1 MTITGFKPDDGS
13 VEMNTLEICR
23 QHLYSA
29 RDTEDKS
36 AIRPLLIRAARE
48 LPKTPEALELFRLGF
63 DLLDRIEDPANR
75 QLALLEYAKEIPSST
90 VFIPFYLKAA
100 EAAIIAADALDEAYR
115 RIVELTRIAEEMPK
129 SPEFNDLRA
138 LAWRLALGLPDRPRF
153 APPPIEKI
161 ASELPKSSDL
171 GFFTRYTLLGIAR
184 MTPKDGPFAA
194 VYREA
199 IELAMQ
205 AASTISEPFYRR
217 YASLSISAELPKS
230 PEFADL
236 YLKALQDTYK
246 YNLEMKDAFAREFGL
261 IELLQRIPKTRE
273 FFLLLQQVLEQSL
286 SFFTVRKW
294 MEDVDVFDVVDYVL
308 SAEEHGLTDSKKNR
322 CLREKYSTILAVE
335 VEKFGG
341 ELNDTR
347 FIETFRPY
355 THVWV
360 QPKTLR
366 DAVKKV
372 VDRLEALKDTFH
384 GAEIQRPVFVAEF
397 HADSEGNM
405 VRKKDLQPSECISID
420 LGATNTVVMK
430 KKGAEA
436 PDFLHLGTIARQ
448 YDGVLIIPTLLSADT
463 NNIGAEAGDNPVP
476 NIKQMLL
483 EGNPKG
489 REHMERFVRILFQQ
503 LQKVTVNPGGWLKL
517 KPRSSA
523 DFIYITVPVGYQDY
537 TATLKEITG
546 KVMKGNKVELIEEP
560 LAAAVGYQVVD
571 QRDKVIMV
579 IDFGG
584 STLNTM
590 LLRLNFNEVHIVAK
604 PERAQMLGGH
614 DVDVWLA
621 EYLAEK
627 AEAHGTVPYSLLVA
641 AEELKIKLSERKEVP
656 FVWEGREVCRV
667 TRGELEQVLDGHEF
681 YKTVDR
687 TIINVLKRAEKV
699 GLKKDRIEAILLT
712 GGSSQIPS
720 FKDKIGHIFP
730 ELRAKNQ
737 IYDHS
742 PLTAVALGAALYGTR
757 DITDRHI
764 AVAYAVRYAPPE
776 KDVTHSYSIVLEKG
790 EQLPLEKSFKFRPAR
805 KLGTQ
810 TDMTIELFEV
820 PENLLTRRWVSEE
833 GIEFLKQEMKEAADL
848 TLSGL
853 KPVTVK
859 LPGEDTDEL
868 LVTFCV
874 DQGGTLSLKYGV
886 DGKTVDTGL
895 RLQ

>member
-1 MTITGFKPDDGS
+1 MGPDDGF
-13 VEMNTLEICR
+13 VEMNDIERCR
-23 QHLYSA
+23 QHIIDA
-29 RDTEDKS
+29 RDTEDNKS
-36 AIRPLLIRAARE
+36 IRPSLIRAARE
-48 LPKTPEALELFRLGF
+48 LPKTPEALELFSLGF
-63 DLLDRIEDPANR
+63 ELLDRIEDPGSR
-75 QLALLEYAKEIPSST
+75 RLALLEYTKEIPFTT
-90 VFIPFYLKAA
+90 VFVPLYLKTA
-100 EAAIIAADALDEAYR
+100 EAAIIAADSLDESYR

-129 SPEFNDLRA
+129 GPEFTELRV
-138 LAWRLALGLPDRPRF
+138 LAWRLALDLPDRPRF
-153 APPPIEKI
+153 APPPLEKI
-161 ASELPKSSDL
+161 AKELPKSSDI
-171 GFFTRYTLLGIAR
+171 GFFSRYTLMGIAR
-184 MTPKDGPFAA
+184 VAPKDGPFAA
-194 VYREA
+194 VYRDA
-199 IELAMQ
+199 IELAMK
-205 AASTISEPFYRR
+205 AAATINEPYYRR
-217 YASLSISAELPKS
+217 YASLSISAEVPKT

-236 YLKALQDTYK
+236 YLKALQDACK
-246 YNLEMKDAFAREFGL
+246 YSLEMKDAFAREFGL
-261 IELLQRIPKTRE
+261 LELLSRIPKTRE
-273 FFLLLQQVLEQSL
+273 FFSLLQQVLEECL

-294 MEDVDVFDVVDYVL
+294 MEDVEVFDVVDYIL
-308 SAEEHGLTDSKKNR
+308 SAEDHGITDSKKNR
-322 CLREKYSTILAVE
+322 CLREKYSNILAAE
-335 VEKFGG
+335 IEKFGG
-341 ELNDTR
+341 EVNDTR

-360 QPKTLR
+360 QPKLLR
-366 DAVKKV
+366 ESVRKV
-372 VDRLEALKDTFH
+372 VDRLEALKGVFH

-420 LGATNTVVMK
+420 LGATNTVVMR

-436 PDFLHLGTIARQ
+436 PDFLNLGTIARQ
-448 YDGVLIIPTLLSADT
+448 YDGALVVPTLLSADT
-463 NNIGAEAGDNPVP
+463 NNIGAEAGDNPVS
-476 NIKQMLL
+476 NMKQMLL

-489 REHMERFVRILFQQ
+489 REHMERFVRLLFQQ
-503 LQKVTVNPGGWLKL
+503 LQKVTVGTGWLRL
-517 KPRSSA
+517 KSRNSA

-537 TATLKEITG
+537 TASLREITN
-546 KVMKGNKVELIEEP
+546 KAMKGNRVELIEEP

-590 LLRLNFNEVHIVAK
+590 LLRLNMNEVHIVAK

-627 AEAHGTVPYSLLVA
+627 AEAHGTVPYSLLIA

-656 FVWEGREVCRV
+656 FVWEGREICRV
-667 TRGELEQVLDGHEF
+667 TRGEFEQVLDGHEF

-687 TIINVLKRAEKV
+687 TVINVLKRAEKV

-720 FKDKIGHIFP
+720 FKDKVGHIFP

-742 PLTAVALGAALYGTR
+742 PLTAVGLGAALYGTR

-776 KDVTHSYSIVLEKG
+776 KDVTHSYTIVLEKG

-805 KLGTQ
+805 KLGIQ

-820 PENLLTRRWVSEE
+820 PENLLTRRWVAEE

-848 TLSGL
+848 SLSGL

-859 LPGEDTDEL
+859 LPQEDAEEV
-868 LVTFCV
+868 LVSFCV
-874 DQGGTLSLKYGV
+874 DQSGSLSLKYGPE
-886 DGKTVDTGL
+886 GKIVETGL

>member
-1 MTITGFKPDDGS
+1 MSS
-13 VEMNTLEICR
+13 VEMSDIETCR
-23 QHLYSA
+23 QHLYAA
-29 RDTEDKS
+29 RDTEDNKS
-36 AIRPLLIRAARE
+36 VRHLLIRAARE
-48 LPKTPEALELFRLGF
+48 LPKTPEALELFQLGF
-63 DLLDRIEDPANR
+63 ELLGRIEDPGSR
-75 QLALLEYAKEIPSST
+75 QLALLEYTKEIPST
-90 VFIPFYLKAA
+90 AVFVPLYLKAA
-100 EAAIIAADALDEAYR
+100 EAAIIAADALDESYR
-115 RIVELTRIAEEMPK
+115 RIVELTRIAEEMPGG
-129 SPEFNDLRA
+129 PEVTDLCV
-138 LAWRLALGLPDRPRF
+138 LAWRLALDLPDRPRF
-153 APPPIEKI
+153 APPPVEKI
-161 ASELPKSSDL
+161 SRELPKSSDL
-171 GFFTRYTLLGIAR
+171 SFFTRYTLLGIAR
-184 MTPKDGPFAA
+184 MAPKDGPFAA

-199 IELAMQ
+199 IELAMS
-205 AASTISEPFYRR
+205 AAAIIDEPYYRR
-217 YASLSISAELPKS
+217 YASLSISAELPKTA
-230 PEFADL
+230 EFADL
-236 YLKALQDTYK
+236 FLKALQDAYK
-246 YNLEMKDAFAREFGL
+246 YSLEMKDPFAREFGL
-261 IELLQRIPKTRE
+261 LELLSRIPKTRE

-294 MEDVDVFDVVDYVL
+294 MEDVEVFDVVDYLL
-308 SAEEHGLTDSKKNR
+308 SAEDHGITDSKKNR

-347 FIETFRPY
+347 FIETLRPY

-360 QPKTLR
+360 QPKLLR
-366 DAVKKV
+366 DSVKKV
-372 VDRLEALKDTFH
+372 VDRLEALKGTFH
-384 GAEIQRPVFVAEF
+384 GAEVQRPVFVAEL

-436 PDFLHLGTIARQ
+436 PEFLHLGTIARQ
-448 YDGVLIIPTLLSADT
+448 YDGALVIPTLLSADT
-463 NNIGAEAGDNPVP
+463 NNIGAEAGDNPVS

-483 EGNPKG
+483 EGNPRG
-489 REHMERFVRILFQQ
+489 REHMERFVKILFQQ
-503 LQKVTVNPGGWLKL
+503 LQKVTVSPGWLRL
-517 KPRSSA
+517 KSRSSA

-537 TATLKEITG
+537 TAALREITN
-546 KVMKGNKVELIEEP
+546 KVMKGNRVELIEEP

-590 LLRLNFNEVHIVAK
+590 LLRLNLNEVHIVAK

-614 DVDVWLA
+614 DVDIWLA

-627 AEAHGTVPYSLLVA
+627 AGAHGTIPYSLLVA
-641 AEELKIKLSERKEVP
+641 AEELKIRLSERKEAP
-656 FVWEGREVCRV
+656 FVWEGREVTRV
-667 TRGELEQVLDGHEF
+667 TRGEFEQVLDGHEF

-687 TIINVLKRAEKV
+687 TIISVLKRAEKV
-699 GLKKDRIEAILLT
+699 GLKKDRIEAILMT

-730 ELRAKNQ
+730 ELRASNQ

-742 PLTAVALGAALYGTR
+742 PLTAVALGASLYGTR

-764 AVAYAVRYAPPE
+764 AVAYALRYAPPE
-776 KDVTHSYSIVLEKG
+776 KDVTHSYTIVLEKG
-790 EQLPLEKSFKFRPAR
+790 EQLPLEKSFKLRPAR
-805 KLGTQ
+805 RLGVQ
-810 TDMTIELFEV
+810 TEMTIELFEV

-859 LPGEDTDEL
+859 LPQEDEDEV
-868 LVTFCV
+868 LVAFCV
-874 DQGGTLSLKYGV
+874 DQSGSLSLKYGP

>member
-1 MTITGFKPDDGS
+1 MRDIET
-13 VEMNTLEICR
+13 CR
-23 QHLYSA
+23 GQLYAA
-29 RDTEDKS
+29 RDNEDNK
-36 AIRPLLIRAARE
+36 AIRPILISVARE
-48 LPKTPEALELFRLGF
+48 LPKTPEALELFRVGF
-63 DLLDRIEDPANR
+63 ELLDRIEDQASR
-75 QLALLEYAKEIPSST
+75 RLALLEYTKEIPST
-90 VFIPFYLKAA
+90 GVFSGLYLKAA
-100 EAAIIAADALDEAYR
+100 EAAIIAADSLDESYR
-115 RIVELTRIAEEMPK
+115 RIVELTRIAEEMPRGQ
-129 SPEFNDLRA
+129 EFVDLRV
-138 LAWRLALGLPDRPRF
+138 LAWRLALDLPDKPRF
-153 APPPIEKI
+153 AASPIAKI
-161 ASELPKSSDL
+161 ARELPKSSDL
-171 GFFTRYTLLGIAR
+171 SFFTRYTLLGIAR
-184 MTPKDGPFAA
+184 MAPKDGPFAA
-194 VYREA
+194 VYRDA

-205 AASTISEPFYRR
+205 AASVIEEPFYRR
-217 YASLSISAELPKS
+217 YASFSIGAELPKG

-236 YLKALQDTYK
+236 YLKALQDVCK
-246 YNLEMKDAFAREFGL
+246 YSLEMKDPFARELGL
-261 IELLQRIPKTRE
+261 LELLGTIPRTRE
-273 FFLLLQQVLEQSL
+273 FFLLLQQVLEECL
-286 SFFTVRKW
+286 SFFTVRRW
-294 MEDVDVFDVVDYVL
+294 MDDVEVFDVVDYIL
-308 SAEEHGLTDSKKNR
+308 SAEDHGITDSKKNR
-322 CLREKYSTILAVE
+322 FLREKYSKLLALE
-335 VEKFGG
+335 VEKFGS
-341 ELNDTR
+341 EINDTR
-347 FIETFRPY
+347 FIETLRPY

-372 VDRLEALKDTFH
+372 VDRLEALKETFH
-384 GAEIQRPVFVAEF
+384 GSEVLRPVFVAEF

-420 LGATNTVVMK
+420 LGATNTVVMR

-436 PDFLHLGTIARQ
+436 PDFLHLGAIARQ
-448 YDGVLIIPTLLSADT
+448 YEGALVIPTLLSADT
-463 NNIGAEAGDNPVP
+463 NNIGAEAGDNPVS
-476 NIKQMLL
+476 NIKQALL
-483 EGNPKG
+483 EANPRG
-489 REHMERFVRILFQQ
+489 REHMERFVRILFQH
-503 LQKVTVNPGGWLKL
+503 LQKVTVSPGWLKI
-517 KPRSSA
+517 KPKSSA
-523 DFIYITVPVGYQDY
+523 DFIYITVPVGYRDY
-537 TATLKEITG
+537 MNSLRNITG
-546 KVMKGNKVELIEEP
+546 RVMKGNKVEFIEEP

-590 LLRLNFNEVHIVAK
+590 LLRLNLNEVHVVAK

-614 DVDVWLA
+614 DVDIWLS

-627 AEAHGTVPYSLLVA
+627 AGSRGTTPYSLIVA
-641 AEELKIKLSERKEVP
+641 AEELKIRLSERNEAP

-667 TRGELEQVLDGHEF
+667 TRGEFEQVLDGHEF

-699 GLKKDRIEAILLT
+699 GLRKDRIEAILLT

-720 FKDKIGHIFP
+720 FKDKISHIFP

-764 AVAYAVRYAPPE
+764 AMAYALRYAPPE
-776 KDVTHSYSIVLEKG
+776 KEVTHSYSIVLEKG

-805 KLGTQ
+805 KLGVQ

-833 GIEFLKQEMKEAADL
+833 GIEFLKQEMKEAVDL
-848 TLSGL
+848 SLSGL

-859 LPGEDTDEL
+859 LPQEETEEV

-874 DQGGTLSLKYGV
+874 DLSGALTLKYGT
-886 DGKTVDTGL
+886 DGASVPTGL

>member
-1 MTITGFKPDDGS
+1 MSDIET
-13 VEMNTLEICR
+13 CW
-23 QHLYSA
+23 QHLYAA
-29 RDTEDKS
+29 RDTEDNKS
-36 AIRPLLIRAARE
+36 VRHLLIRAARE
-48 LPKTPEALELFRLGF
+48 LPKTPEAFELFRLGF
-63 DLLDRIEDPANR
+63 ELLDRIEDPASR
-75 QLALLEYAKEIPSST
+75 QLALLEYTKEIPSTT
-90 VFIPFYLKAA
+90 VFISLYLKAA
-100 EAAIIAADALDEAYR
+100 EAAIIAADALDESYR

-129 SPEFNDLRA
+129 GPEFTDLRV
-138 LAWRLALGLPDRPRF
+138 LAWRLALDLPDKPRF
-153 APPPIEKI
+153 AAPPIEKI
-161 ASELPKSSDL
+161 SRELPKSSDL
-171 GFFTRYTLLGIAR
+171 SFFTRYTLLGIAR

-205 AASTISEPFYRR
+205 AAATISEPYYRR

-236 YLKALQDTYK
+236 FLKALQDAYK
-246 YNLEMKDAFAREFGL
+246 YSLEMKDPFAREFGL

-273 FFLLLQQVLEQSL
+273 FFSLLQQVLEQSL

-308 SAEEHGLTDSKKNR
+308 SAEDHGITDSKKNR

-335 VEKFGG
+335 VGKFGG

-372 VDRLEALKDTFH
+372 VDRLEALKDAFH

-420 LGATNTVVMK
+420 LGATNTVVMR

-448 YDGVLIIPTLLSADT
+448 YDGVLVIPTLLSADT
-463 NNIGAEAGDNPVP
+463 NNIGAEAGDNPVS

-483 EGNPKG
+483 EGNPRG
-489 REHMERFVRILFQQ
+489 REHMERFVRILFQN
-503 LQKVTVNPGGWLKL
+503 LQKVTVSPGWLKL
-517 KPRSSA
+517 KSRSSA

-537 TATLKEITG
+537 TASLKEITN

-590 LLRLNFNEVHIVAK
+590 LLRLNFNEVHVVAK

-627 AEAHGTVPYSLLVA
+627 AGAHGTVPYSLLMA
-641 AEELKIKLSERKEVP
+641 AEELKIKLSERKEAS

-681 YKTVDR
+681 YKSVDR

-742 PLTAVALGAALYGTR
+742 PLTAVGLGAALYGTR

-805 KLGTQ
+805 KLGVQ

-859 LPGEDTDEL
+859 LPGEDTEEV
-868 LVTFCV
+868 LVTFCI
-874 DQGGTLSLKYGV
+874 DQSGSLSLKYAP
-886 DGKTVDTGL
+886 DGEAVDTGL